1 LEGSNVPKKEPTDKI
16 LTRAKKAANAGDF
29 QTAVTAFGQ
38 VLARFPS
45 NKRALQGMAALRATA
60 LPQLQA
66 AAQQAQEE
74 RRWPDA
80 EAQLRA
86 ACLLAPDQAD
96 MALAL
101 AACLMEQRKAPAA
114 LAAVQTILK
123 KMPDHPQALNIQG
136 AAQRLMGQGAA
147 AKQSF
152 TAALGDPVWDV
163 QSLNNLGISARA
175 EGARTDAAEYYRRA
189 IAADPDNPALHL
201 NLSQETNYSAD
212 TPHLQQMR
220 DLLASKDRNNPALAP
235 LHFAL
240 FKAFDDLGETDM
252 AFAHLEKAN
261 TLAKAN
267 LQYDFQKDAIP
278 CALSKVLL
286 KEPIHSAEVATTQRP
301 IFITGLPRT
310 GTTLAEQI
318 LARSEGTHPCGELT
332 VVQLAV
338 VRLMREVMDRPQKA
352 LTQSDIDDLGAE
364 LRSGLAEY
372 GDGAAVLIDKM
383 PLNFRWIGFICAALP
398 EARIVHMSRDPMAV
412 AWSLYR
418 QSFDSAGNGF
428 VYDPSDIA
436 RFMALHRDLMT
447 HWRNCYPDRIFDL
460 SYEALVSNPETTT
473 RALATATGLDWSENW
488 LTPEKA
494 SHLVLTASARQI
506 RKPIYRDSN
515 DQWARYEAQLAP
527 MRAAMVAAGLI

>member
-1 LEGSNVPKKEPTDKI
+1 VPKKEPTDKI
-16 LTRAKKAANAGDF
+16 LTRARKAANAGDYPG
-29 QTAVTAFGQ
+29 AIAAFAQ
-38 VLARFPS
+38 VLTRFPS
-45 NKRALQGMAALRATA
+45 NKRALQGMAALKTTA
-60 LPQLQA
+60 LSQMRTA
-66 AAQQAQEE
+66 ARKAQEE
-74 RRWPDA
+74 RRWSDA

-86 ACLLAPDQAD
+86 ACTLAPEEIDLR
-96 MALAL
+96 LAL
-101 AACLMEQRKAPAA
+101 ASCLLDQLNAPAA
-114 LAAVQTILK
+114 LAAAQAILDK
-123 KMPDHPQALNIQG
+123 APDNRHALNIQG
-136 AAQRLMGQGAA
+136 TAQRLLGQGAA
-147 AKQSF
+147 AKKSF
-152 TAALGDPVWDV
+152 TAALGDPATDV

-175 EGARTDAAEYYRRA
+175 EGARTEAAEYYRRA
-189 IAADPDNPALHL
+189 IAIDPANPALHL
-201 NLSQETNYSAD
+201 NLSQETTYAAD

-240 FKAFDDLGETDM
+240 FKAYDDLGDTKQ
-252 AFAHLEKAN
+252 AFAHLEQAN
-261 TLAKAN
+261 QLAKAN

-278 CALSKVLL
+278 CALSKVLM
-286 KEPIHSAEVATTQRP
+286 KEPMQSAEVATPQRP

-318 LARSEGTHPCGELT
+318 LARSNGTRPCGELT

-338 VRLMREVMDRPQKA
+338 VRLMRDVMDRANKS
-352 LTQSDIDDLGAE
+352 LTQTDIDDLGKE

-436 RFMALHRDLMT
+436 RFMALHRDLMA
-447 HWRNCYPDRIFDL
+447 HWRSCYPDRIFDL
-460 SYEALVSNPETTT
+460 GYEALVSEPESTT
-473 RALATATGLDWSENW
+473 RSLAAATGLDWSEDW
-488 LTPEKA
+488 LTPEKG
-494 SHLVLTASARQI
+494 SNLVLTASARQI

-515 DQWARYEAQLAP
+515 RQWTRYEAELAP
-527 MRAAMVAAGLI
+527 MRSALVASGLI